1 MLQRMTTTLVAL
13 RKGAASPSRRKHG
26 LREPDAPADDSVH
39 GGTRPYTAQLWPRLG
54 AKLCRYQRAT
64 TCLSC
69 PQPDSIA
76 CEGTCACSICSNTT
90 AQRRQAQPYRAAG
103 GAAANSR
110 LCAQTLL
117 RDTAP
122 RGATQRCAQVST
134 AQAALV
140 HAQANM
146 KMHAAMALN
155 FTGNPSVD
163 LLLGEYSQRLEYAHA
178 CREYAWWATP
188 VRRCRDDPAP
198 PRRHRHVPHLL

>member
-1 MLQRMTTTLVAL
+1 MGCGNLTHPQTIAYMEARGHTPPSFGLVWP
-13 RKGAASPSRRKHG
+13 RNGAATS
-26 LREPDAPADDSVH
+26 A
-39 GGTRPYTAQLWPRLG
+39 RPLAFLARSQT
-54 AKLCRYQRAT
+54 
-64 TCLSC
+64 
-69 PQPDSIA
+69 A

-178 CREYAWWATP
+178 CREYPWWATP